1 MHEKQIL
8 KSELRQTWRVA
19 HSRSGGEALQRGE
32 FWWLEF
38 SSHYQLRTT
47 EELVKTILSDVIH
60 SVLRKMNG
68 DGPQERRGDLTVECL
83 ERKKKRVNKKKRLF
97 QSSKKVIFH
106 SRAIKRDSNEITVN
120 ILWEYRAIKWVWISQ
135 IIWNYSK
142 SIFIADI
149 LLKGF
154 SNWSSWKIWVIF
166 TN

>member
-1 MHEKQIL
+1 MHEKRIL

-32 FWWLEF
+32 VWWLEF
-38 SSHYQLRTT
+38 SSHYQLGTT

-60 SVLRKMNG
+60 CVLRKMNG
-68 DGPQERRGDLTVECL
+68 DGPQERRGDLTVERL
-83 ERKKKRVNKKKRLF
+83 ERKKKRVNKKKEKRCLRCF
-97 QSSKKVIFH
+97 LWDSS
-106 SRAIKRDSNEITVN
+106 AITINSNETTIN
-120 ILWEYRAIKWVWISQ
+120 ILWQYRAIKWVWLSQ

-149 LLKGF
+149 LLQGF
-154 SNWSSWKIWVIF
+154 SDWSLWKIWVIF